1 VYQLANEQVLLD
13 WLAHETDQNAR
24 FAMLD
29 WMAIFAEEPLAS
41 AHRIPGLRKPIYL
54 VVTPVR
60 NVTLKF
66 MLFEMFHGVHLI
78 EFGELP

>member
-1 VYQLANEQVLLD
+1 MYQLANEQVLHEWLAHESDLNARLAMLD
-13 WLAHETDQNAR
+13 WLA
-24 FAMLD
+24 
-29 WMAIFAEEPLAS
+29 IFAEDPV
-41 AHRIPGLRKPIYL
+41 AHAIRVPGLRKPIYL

-66 MLFEMFHGVHLI
+66 MLFEMLHGVHLI